1 MGIVAATPHQS
12 GRMKSA
18 IRPSPTKS
26 IQNTLRSTTFILNL
40 GRKIEDWYDAISL
53 RAFLT
58 RSLFRRRG
66 LSRVS

>member
-1 MGIVAATPHQS
+1 
-12 GRMKSA
+12 
-18 IRPSPTKS
+18 
-26 IQNTLRSTTFILNL
+26 LRSTTFILNL

-66 LSRVS
+66 